1 MSFTVAVIGARGRL
15 GQVVCRVVDAMPDAE
30 LVATLG
36 STDEPSAAHAADVV
50 VDVTSHVVS
59 PTIVAAAVAA
69 GRRVLIGT
77 SGWSAERVAALRS
90 QIAAAPGTG
99 AVVIPNFSL
108 GSVLAT
114 GFAAIAAKH
123 FDAAEIIEAHH
134 DGKVDSPSGTAVR
147 TAELMLASRGD
158 LGPFASPFIDQRA
171 RGQQVASVPVH
182 SLRLPGVVAKQD
194 VVLGGVGET
203 LTITHTTLDASSY
216 EAGIAL
222 ALRRAAETLDEVVVG
237 LDAVLGI
244 DVALGLPGARRAADG
259 SEPPPTRTAEPE
271 ASA

>member
-15 GQVVCRVVDAMPDAE
+15 GQVVCRVVESMPDAA
-30 LVATLG
+30 LIATLG
-36 STDEPSAAHAADVV
+36 SADDQAAAHAADVI

-59 PTIVAAAVAA
+59 PGIVAAAIAT

-77 SGWSAERVAALRS
+77 SGWSAERIQTLRTQVAAN
-90 QIAAAPGTG
+90 PGTG

-123 FDAAEIIEAHH
+123 FEAAEIIEAHH

-158 LGPFASPFIDQRA
+158 LGPLASPFVDQRA
-171 RGQQVASVPVH
+171 RGQQVASIPVH

-194 VVLGGVGET
+194 VVFGGVGET

-222 ALRRAAETLDEVVVG
+222 ALRRAAEADGEVIVG

-244 DVALGLPGARRAADG
+244 DVALGLPGARRANESSD
-259 SEPPPTRTAEPE
+259 ELPTRTADPE
-271 ASA
+271 APA

>member
-1 MSFTVAVIGARGRL
+1 MSFTVAVVGASGRL
-15 GQVVCRVVDAMPDAE
+15 GQVICSVVDGMED
-30 LVATLG
+30 ATLIASLG
-36 STDEPSAAHAADVV
+36 SRDDLAVVSTADVV

-59 PTIVAAAVAA
+59 PGIVAAAIAA

-77 SGWSAERVAALRS
+77 SGWSAERITTLRT
-90 QIAAAPGTG
+90 QVIANPGSG

-123 FDAAEIIEAHH
+123 FEAAEIIEAHH
-134 DGKVDSPSGTAVR
+134 EGKADSPSGTAVR
-147 TAELMLASRGD
+147 TAELMLAARNE
-158 LGPFASPFIDQRA
+158 LGPFSAPHVDQRA

-194 VVLGGVGET
+194 VVFGGVGET
-203 LTITHTTLDASSY
+203 LTISHTTLSSSSY
-216 EAGIAL
+216 EAGIRL
-222 ALRRAAETLDEVVVG
+222 ALRRAAAANGEVIVG

-244 DVALGLPGARRAADG
+244 DVALGLPGAAAP
-259 SEPPPTRTAEPE
+259 EPLPTRTADPE
-271 ASA
+271 ADA

>member
-1 MSFTVAVIGARGRL
+1 VSFTVAVIGARGRL
-15 GQVVCRVVDAMPDAE
+15 GQVVCRVVEAMPDAQ
-30 LVATLG
+30 LLASLG
-36 STDEPSAAHAADVV
+36 SADDPSIAHTADVV

-59 PTIVAAAVAA
+59 PTIVAGAVAA

-77 SGWSAERVAALRS
+77 SGWSAERIAALRTQVVGS
-90 QIAAAPGTG
+90 PGSG

-158 LGPFASPFIDQRA
+158 LGPFASPFVDQRA

-182 SLRLPGVVAKQD
+182 SLRLPGIVAKQD

-222 ALRRAAETLDEVVVG
+222 ALRRAAEADGEVIVG
-237 LDAVLGI
+237 LDAVLGL
-244 DVALGLPGARRAADG
+244 DVALGLPGARAADRT
-259 SEPPPTRTAEPE
+259 EPPPTRTADSE
-271 ASA
+271 ASE

>member
-15 GQVVCRVVDAMPDAE
+15 GQVVCRVVDAMDDAE
-30 LVATLG
+30 LVASLG
-36 STDEPSAAHAADVV
+36 SADDHSAANAADVV

-59 PTIVAAAVAA
+59 PSIVAAAVAA

-77 SGWSAERVAALRS
+77 SGWSAERIQTLRTQVAAT
-90 QIAAAPGTG
+90 PGTG

-114 GFAAIAAKH
+114 GFAAVAARY
-123 FDAAEIIEAHH
+123 FGAAEIIETHH

-147 TAELMLASRGD
+147 TAELMLAARGD
-158 LGPFASPFIDQRA
+158 VGPFSAPFIDQRA
-171 RGQQVASVPVH
+171 RGQQVASIPVH
-182 SLRLPGVVAKQD
+182 SLRLPGIVAKQD

-203 LTITHTTLDASSY
+203 LQITHTTLDSSSY

-222 ALRRAAETLDEVVVG
+222 ALRRTAEADSEVVVG
-237 LDAVLGI
+237 LDSVLGI
-244 DVALGLPGARRAADG
+244 DAALGLPGARRAPDAVD
-259 SEPPPTRTAEPE
+259 ELPTRTADPE
-271 ASA
+271 TAS